1 MKLVRWKRFIWDLT
15 KIPPYEHKLPAQYVF
30 RAAARDEVKAVHNVI
45 ITAFS
50 LDSAWSDTLKIF
62 RDRLEIQIDQSF
74 VRESTPALVVTHGPR
89 IIAASVIS
97 SEVDGESHLVSGPCV
112 LSEYCNRGLG
122 TALLHQT
129 LLQLHSAGLERAA
142 VVTKESTPACKF
154 VFTKFGSSSAS
165 FDYKPHV
172 PVES

>member
-30 RAAARDEVKAVHNVI
+30 RAAARDEAKAVNNVI

-62 RDRLEIQIDQSF
+62 REKLEMQIDQSF
-74 VRESTPALVVTHGPR
+74 TRESTPGLVVTHGPR

-97 SEVDGESHLVSGPCV
+97 TEVDADSHMVSGPCV

-122 TALLHQT
+122 TSLLHQT
-129 LLQLHSAGLERAA
+129 LLQLHAAGLERAA
-142 VVTKESTPACKF
+142 VVTKENTPACKF
-154 VFTKFGSSSAS
+154 VFTKFGSTGAA